1 MSRFNSKRVC
11 VGALFGIAGMAL
23 TAVAAT
29 EEDTIKYR
37 QAVMKS
43 VGGHMGA
50 IAQIVRG
57 KVDHKEDLAYH
68 AQAIS
73 RAMDDVGKLF
83 PAGSDFGETRAL
95 SAIWEKAAD
104 FKQKSD
110 DARSAAA
117 AFAAAAQTG
126 EQSDIGPK
134 FKGLADSCKACHKDY
149 REEDK

>member
-1 MSRFNSKRVC
+1 MSKIKLKGAC
-11 VGALFGIAGMAL
+11 LGALFAMSGAVL
-23 TAVAAT
+23 TAFAAT

-68 AQAIS
+68 AEAIS
-73 RAMDDVGKLF
+73 RAMDDVVKLF
-83 PAGSDFGETRAL
+83 PKGSDFGETRAL

-104 FKQKSD
+104 FKQKSED
-110 DARSAAA
+110 SRSAAA
-117 AFAAAAQTG
+117 AFAAAARSG
-126 EQSDIGPK
+126 SQSDIGPK